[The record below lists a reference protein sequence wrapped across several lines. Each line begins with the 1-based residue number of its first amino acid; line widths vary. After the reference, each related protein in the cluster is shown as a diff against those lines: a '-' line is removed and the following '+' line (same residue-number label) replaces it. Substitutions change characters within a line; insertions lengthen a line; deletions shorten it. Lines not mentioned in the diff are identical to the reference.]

1 MIEKLQTLFPLK
13 YHWLE
18 LGQVVISGCKRNWEM
33 QSLSNQWCA
42 LLKPGRKEILPQIIR
57 VKMDAGEQ
65 LAVSA
70 KNNNNMSET
79 GNSLRIKNCC

>member
-1 MIEKLQTLFPLK
+1 
-13 YHWLE
+13 
-18 LGQVVISGCKRNWEM
+18 
-33 QSLSNQWCA
+33 
-42 LLKPGRKEILPQIIR
+42 
-57 VKMDAGEQ
+57 MDAGEQ